1 MVGDEGDVD
10 IGLSDK
16 EGLHRLSVMA
26 SWVVPA
32 ALHNTSVRLVESL
45 KLFANPS
52 FWWLE
57 IGSGPD

>member
-1 MVGDEGDVD
+1 
-10 IGLSDK
+10 
-16 EGLHRLSVMA
+16 
-26 SWVVPA
+26 VVPA

-57 IGSGPD
+57 IGSGPDYHHGEAGAPD